1 MQIWRTAYD
10 LFLLEQQQEEQGEEL
25 DIRQS

>member
-10 LFLLEQQQEEQGEEL
+10 LFLPEQQQQEQGEKL
-25 DIRQS
+25 DTRQS